1 VPPRLPRQASGQP
14 APGPA
19 APAQSTL
26 SIGTIEVTLL
36 APPPQPPPAAQPR
49 RADRAAPGRLS
60 HGIGP
65 RFGQGQT

>member
-1 VPPRLPRQASGQP
+1 V
-14 APGPA
+14 PA

-36 APPPQPPPAAQPR
+36 APSPQPLPAALPR
-49 RADRAAPGRLS
+49 REARPAPDRLS

-65 RFGQGQT
+65 HFGQGQT